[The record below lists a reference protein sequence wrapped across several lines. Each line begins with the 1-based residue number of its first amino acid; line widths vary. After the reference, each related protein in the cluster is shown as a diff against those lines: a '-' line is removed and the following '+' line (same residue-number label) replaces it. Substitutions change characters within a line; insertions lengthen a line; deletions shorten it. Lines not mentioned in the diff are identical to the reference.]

1 MTNNVKITKKQNS
14 IFVESPYMTFFIE
27 EAKKQNASWNKEE
40 KAWVFEADRE
50 EHLKNILLEAYDY
63 DMTNKMKKYDVLL
76 DLDKFAKDEDGHQK
90 RSVRIN
96 GLVVAQRCY
105 RDSEVEFGNNFNV
118 YLEKGGFAARGGSS
132 KYPAAEWEE
141 GTTLLVKGISEY
153 AFEKSLK
160 DKEGVSIVSIKE
172 AQNESEEDLIKKEL
186 EEIQAQIKELKAREK
201 ELKAKLKK

>member
-1 MTNNVKITKKQNS
+1 MTNNVKITRKQNS
-14 IFVESPYMTFFIE
+14 IFVESPYMTFFID
-27 EAKKQNASWNKEE
+27 EAKKQNANWNKEE

-96 GLVVAQRCY
+96 GLVVVQRCY